1 MLNLYLCFVSF
12 GANENVLLDEN
23 KTGMFCPEA
32 KCQPKVN
39 ACCSGCVMLAQEE
52 NPVFSPLLCI
62 CFDLE
67 SGYVIS

>member
-23 KTGMFCPEA
+23 KTGMFRPEA

-39 ACCSGCVMLAQEE
+39 KR
-52 NPVFSPLLCI
+52 LLFWMCNVGAGGVPSV
-62 CFDLE
+62 LTPP
-67 SGYVIS
+67 GYLL